1 MVMKKVTL
9 VFAIDI
15 EHGKQ
20 MIGVAES
27 IDAAIT
33 LIKTSGYGF
42 DMTEQQF
49 ALLAILKYTTNLPT
63 NFRLETWEVQTKVK

>member
-1 MVMKKVTL
+1 MKKVTL
-9 VFAIDI
+9 VYAIDK

-20 MIGVAES
+20 MIGVADS

-42 DMTEQQF
+42 DMTEEQF
-49 ALLAILKYTTNLPT
+49 ALLAILDYTTNLPV
-63 NFRLETWEVQTKVK
+63 NFKLETWEVHSKIK